1 MLIIDCIYEI
11 KQIDKEIQLLNYVK
25 QKIIKII
32 YFMMKKRK

>member
-25 QKIIKII
+25 QNYKII